1 MQSVLV
7 VVSVHHGNT
16 RKVAKA
22 MAEELQAVIV
32 EPEEINPKELLAHDL
47 LGFGS
52 GIFFGHF
59 QKRLWQFVEKL
70 PSGEGKK
77 AFVFSTSGLGQIAY
91 NQFLEEFLKRK
102 GFQVMPGFTCRGY
115 DTFSILRIFG
125 GINRGKPD
133 EKDLQSSRLFAANL
147 RRELELWGTK
157 H

>member
-1 MQSVLV
+1 MRSVLV

-32 EPEEINPKELLAHDL
+32 EPEEIHPKELLVYDL

-70 PSGEGKK
+70 PLGEGRK
-77 AFVFSTSGLGQIAY
+77 AFVFSTSGLGYITY
-91 NQFLEEFLKRK
+91 NHFLEEFLKKK
-102 GFQVMPGFTCRGY
+102 GFQVMSGFTCRGY

-125 GINRGKPD
+125 GLNRGRPN
-133 EKDLQSSRLFAANL
+133 EKDLQAASLFAANL
-147 RRELELWGTK
+147 RKELES
-157 H
+157 